1 MNIISKELL
10 KIANQLN
17 QQTFTNI
24 VLNGI
29 KNIQFND
36 DDQETDYI
44 YDKLLK
50 HSWSKIINKLKLL
63 SKKYDLQQQIS
74 DHNIICHL
82 GGWVMELSFIID
94 NEVRDQQYN
103 LINCD
108 CKLLVNFHDYNNT
121 NIEFNSFEQFD
132 SNIEKIFLDNFK
144 TALGGFY
151 KIKQTYSNYIFVQ
164 INVLTKYVIEQ
175 LKSKLNYLKNC
186 DGVRSASITLI
197 TGKSGDYK
205 INLKVGVEPKSHYY
219 STNDMI
225 DACLL
230 SIKDVLAQIGIYEE
244 QY

>member
-1 MNIISKELL
+1 MNKISKELL

-50 HSWSKIINKLKLL
+50 HSWSKIINKLELL
-63 SKKYDLQQQIS
+63 SKKYDLQLQIS
-74 DHNIICHL
+74 DYNIICYL
-82 GGWVMELSFIID
+82 GGWTMELSFIID

-108 CKLLVNFHDYNNT
+108 CKLLVNFHDYNDT
-121 NIEFNSFEQFD
+121 NMEFNRFEQFD

-164 INVLTKYVIEQ
+164 INVLSRYVIEQ
-175 LKSKLNYLKNC
+175 LKSKLNDLKNC

-205 INLKVGVEPKSHYY
+205 IDLKVGVKPKSHYY

-225 DACLL
+225 ESCLL
-230 SIKDVLAQIGIYEE
+230 SVKDVLAQIGIQED